1 MLASSGVKGP
11 KVSSESLGFCTPGT
25 PERTADL
32 DSRPTLKTVARTPL
46 QSKPSALHSH
56 LLFRD

>member
-25 PERTADL
+25 PERTAELKAQL
-32 DSRPTLKTVARTPL
+32 DVKTVARTRRE
-46 QSKPSALHSH
+46 SKPSALHSH
-56 LLFRD
+56 LPFRN